1 MISSLKNKH
10 AGFLLVGGAIALVFL
25 TGALGWRMA
34 QPSAAL
40 PEIQKP
46 DGAAWSSKSQSLA
59 EKIASMDGVSSKS
72 FPVSLA
78 PRVAPQVTAE
88 DPIPTSASPASNPRP
103 VPREILPPAFMTEE
117 EKVTIVD
124 PSLPGNFLVAN
135 GQQVSIQQMI
145 TGGPVKGMALDVVV
159 TSVAEEDASAQSKP
173 HAVPDQTSLPR
184 AGFTYEQQLFRSKW
198 GWAAY
203 DAANRATTWD
213 LQKRAPP
220 LQ

>member
-1 MISSLKNKH
+1 
-10 AGFLLVGGAIALVFL
+10 
-25 TGALGWRMA
+25 
-34 QPSAAL
+34 
-40 PEIQKP
+40 
-46 DGAAWSSKSQSLA
+46 
-59 EKIASMDGVSSKS
+59 
-72 FPVSLA
+72 
-78 PRVAPQVTAE
+78 
-88 DPIPTSASPASNPRP
+88 
-103 VPREILPPAFMTEE
+103 MTEE

-135 GQQVSIQQMI
+135 GQQVSIQQMV

-173 HAVPDQTSLPR
+173 DAVPDQTSLPR

-203 DAANRATTWD
+203 AAANRATTWD